1 MAVEIPLAAVAS
13 QHLAIVLAA
22 QNCLINVYQKADS
35 MYVDLTVN
43 DVPILRTH
51 AARNGIGL
59 LLAAKYFGF
68 IGDLVFID
76 TQGDDPPHYTGL
88 TDRFI
93 FVYLS
98 PSELFD
104 GT

>member
-1 MAVEIPLAAVAS
+1 MAVEIPLTAVPS
-13 QHLAIVLAA
+13 QRLAIVLAG

-43 DVPILRTH
+43 DVPVLRTH
-51 AARNGIGL
+51 AARHAIGL

-76 TQGDDPPHYTGL
+76 TRDEAPPEYTGL
-88 TDRFI
+88 GDRWIFI
-93 FVYLS
+93 YLS
-98 PSELFD
+98 PSEAFD
-104 GT
+104 DI